1 MEIQGKIIAI
11 LPIQQGTSKSGNTWS
26 KQEYVVETTDKY
38 PKKMCFGAW
47 NDKIEEL
54 AIQMGEELKIFFDV
68 DAREWQGRWFNEMRA
83 WKAERAPQAADNATD
98 SRMSE
103 KASNPSKEAV
113 STHIGPD
120 DDLPF

>member
-11 LPIQQGTSKSGNTWS
+11 LPTQSGTGKSGAPWS
-26 KQEYVVETTDKY
+26 KQEYVIETSDKY
-38 PKKMCFGAW
+38 PRRMCFGVW
-47 NDKIEEL
+47 NDKIKEL

-68 DAREWQGRWFNEMRA
+68 DAREWQGRWFNEMRT
-83 WKAERAPQAADNATD
+83 WKAERVPLAEDNATD

-103 KASNPSKEAV
+103 KASNTSKEAV

>member
-11 LPIQQGTSKSGNTWS
+11 LPVQSGTGKSGTPWS
-26 KQEYVVETTDKY
+26 KQEYVIETSDKY
-38 PKKMCFGAW
+38 PRRMCFGAW

-83 WKAERAPQAADNATD
+83 WKAERASRAADNATD
-98 SRMSE
+98 SRMSQ

-113 STHIGPD
+113 SAHIGPY